1 MFGFVITPE
10 WLNNGGKL
18 FIPHFLDNTIM
29 NSNGPDKKKKKRK
42 GDEWEIDE
50 GSDYPV
56 HEKYT
61 KEEPVKE

>member
-1 MFGFVITPE
+1 M
-10 WLNNGGKL
+10 
-18 FIPHFLDNTIM
+18 IPKKE
-29 NSNGPDKKKKKRK
+29 KKKKKK
-42 GDEWEIDE
+42 ELEIDE

>member
-1 MFGFVITPE
+1 MRTKEP
-10 WLNNGGKL
+10 LR
-18 FIPHFLDNTIM
+18 
-29 NSNGPDKKKKKRK
+29 KKKKDKKRKRK